1 MFNFVNFRKNLIL
14 FSFSISIFFSYVN
27 FFFIELRFIFLISLV
42 FILIDKKF
50 SYNLF
55 KVSFLIFI
63 LLLFHVVLNNL
74 FFNYSNLSNY
84 LFINF
89 FSLKIFFQ
97 ILIISFS
104 TYLIYHFRKIL
115 LLNLIKI
122 FDLFVILFVILIFI
136 YNLANFGVIFD
147 TLYTCDLGFFYF
159 TRFIYFENSHF
170 SIIAIPVILNFIY
183 NINYYFRNKIL
194 FFLNIIFIIF
204 TFGNFGLTLYISSL
218 ITLPLILVSYKDLEK
233 LRIFLLLIFL
243 LLSNI
248 FLFYEKQIIQFLSY
262 DKKNLC
268 ISNLTSLEDKYQI
281 NKSREL
287 FKGKVLEP
295 KDKLK
300 SLFEKEIKNLSVG
313 IQVYSFYVAKNA
325 LIKNPFGYGIS
336 NYVLYRQIV
345 DGELKTNGSL
355 IKEKIVFDEFY
366 MPKINANVLKFN
378 LNSGSNNFSKIIVE
392 FGVFGIVMIVLVF
405 ITFFSR
411 KISNE
416 VKFLLFPLIFN
427 QLFVRGTGYFNSG
440 FLIVSIILIVLIFE
454 KILKNEK

>member
-1 MFNFVNFRKNLIL
+1 M
-14 FSFSISIFFSYVN
+14 
-27 FFFIELRFIFLISLV
+27 
-42 FILIDKKF
+42 
-50 SYNLF
+50 
-55 KVSFLIFI
+55 
-63 LLLFHVVLNNL
+63 
-74 FFNYSNLSNY
+74 
-84 LFINF
+84 
-89 FSLKIFFQ
+89 
-97 ILIISFS
+97 
-104 TYLIYHFRKIL
+104 
-115 LLNLIKI
+115 
-122 FDLFVILFVILIFI
+122 
-136 YNLANFGVIFD
+136 
-147 TLYTCDLGFFYF
+147 
-159 TRFIYFENSHF
+159 
-170 SIIAIPVILNFIY
+170 
-183 NINYYFRNKIL
+183 
-194 FFLNIIFIIF
+194 
-204 TFGNFGLTLYISSL
+204 
-218 ITLPLILVSYKDLEK
+218 
-233 LRIFLLLIFL
+233 
-243 LLSNI
+243 
-248 FLFYEKQIIQFLSY
+248 
-262 DKKNLC
+262 
-268 ISNLTSLEDKYQI
+268 TSLEDKYQI

-440 FLIVSIILIVLIFE
+440 FLIVSIILIVLIFD
-454 KILKNEK
+454 KILKK

>member
-1 MFNFVNFRKNLIL
+1 M
-14 FSFSISIFFSYVN
+14 
-27 FFFIELRFIFLISLV
+27 
-42 FILIDKKF
+42 
-50 SYNLF
+50 
-55 KVSFLIFI
+55 
-63 LLLFHVVLNNL
+63 LNNL

-97 ILIISFS
+97 ILFISFS

-170 SIIAIPVILNFIY
+170 SIIAIPVNLNFIY

-194 FFLNIIFIIF
+194 FFLNIFFIIF

-248 FLFYEKQIIQFLSY
+248 FLFL
-262 DKKNLC
+262 
-268 ISNLTSLEDKYQI
+268 
-281 NKSREL
+281 
-287 FKGKVLEP
+287 
-295 KDKLK
+295 
-300 SLFEKEIKNLSVG
+300 
-313 IQVYSFYVAKNA
+313 
-325 LIKNPFGYGIS
+325 
-336 NYVLYRQIV
+336 
-345 DGELKTNGSL
+345 
-355 IKEKIVFDEFY
+355 
-366 MPKINANVLKFN
+366 
-378 LNSGSNNFSKIIVE
+378 
-392 FGVFGIVMIVLVF
+392 
-405 ITFFSR
+405 
-411 KISNE
+411 
-416 VKFLLFPLIFN
+416 
-427 QLFVRGTGYFNSG
+427 
-440 FLIVSIILIVLIFE
+440 
-454 KILKNEK
+454 